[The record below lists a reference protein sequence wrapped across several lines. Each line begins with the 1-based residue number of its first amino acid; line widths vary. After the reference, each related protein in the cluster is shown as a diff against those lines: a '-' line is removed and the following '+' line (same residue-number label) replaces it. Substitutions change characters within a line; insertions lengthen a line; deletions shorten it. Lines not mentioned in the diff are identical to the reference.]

1 MKSTLAVLTLLTLT
15 TALSACSSPAE
26 RVSYTPRTLDR
37 PNLILPEINTLDMK
51 NVDFIV
57 INRNNAEEVF
67 AELER
72 SGKAVVV
79 FALDE
84 NGYQNLSLNM
94 AQILEVIS
102 QQGAVIAAYENYYVS
117 TSTAI
122 DNFNNGR

>member
-1 MKSTLAVLTLLTLT
+1 MLIPI
-15 TALSACSSPAE
+15 TALSACSTPAE
-26 RVSYTPRTLDR
+26 RVSYTPRVLDK
-37 PNLILPEINTLDMK
+37 PNLILPEINTLDLN

-57 INRNNAEEVF
+57 INRDNAEEVF

-72 SGKAVVV
+72 SGKAIVV

-102 QQGAVIAAYENYYVS
+102 QQGAVIAAYENYYVN
-117 TSTAI
+117 TNTAI
-122 DNFNNGR
+122 DNFNNNR